1 MKLFA
6 TSVLALTVL
15 SCAALAE
22 EFKGT
27 IADSHCAASQVGKVI
42 SPDHAKCAAAC
53 IKKGAEAVLVT
64 DEGKVYK
71 LDDQK
76 KGHPP
81 RRREGH
87 RGRQA
92 GDGDTIKVA
101 SIETT

>member
-76 KGHPP
+76 KATPH
-81 RRREGH
+81 
-87 RGRQA
+87 A
-92 GDGDTIKVA
+92 GEKVTVDGKLDGDTIKVA